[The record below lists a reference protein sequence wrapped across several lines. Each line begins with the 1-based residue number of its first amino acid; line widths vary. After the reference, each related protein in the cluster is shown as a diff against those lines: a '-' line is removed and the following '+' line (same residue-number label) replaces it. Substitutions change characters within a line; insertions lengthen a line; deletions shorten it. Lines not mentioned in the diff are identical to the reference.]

1 MRASTELSA
10 GEFEACFELVRET
23 SGADY
28 RASGVGWRPGEKK
41 REMRLR
47 DLRYVLLVRA
57 EREQEQEQGEG
68 GRIGGKKVCGFLS
81 FMLTWEDGVEVVY
94 CYEIHLEECVRGK
107 GVGGRLMGVLEEV
120 GRRAGVQK
128 AMLTVFRRNEGAVG
142 FYEGLGYGVDE
153 YSPKPKRLRNGVV
166 KEVDYLIL
174 SKSLGGVDEEHG
186 EGRRRRKRK
195 AG

>member
-1 MRASTELSA
+1 MLRAREGDEWRGLRGFECGVAVRGEEEGDAVEGFAVCVA
-10 GEFEACFELVRET
+10 G
-23 SGADY
+23 SGPGAG
-28 RASGVGWRPGEKK
+28 AGAGGGGENSGE
-41 REMRLR
+41 
-47 DLRYVLLVRA
+47 
-57 EREQEQEQGEG
+57 
-68 GRIGGKKVCGFLS
+68 KVCGFLS